1 MMDYWTTWWFTIFT
15 VSHQVCFI
23 NEICWFSV
31 CFLKQSWSTTGP
43 CFTGDFLIFY
53 QCWDDHGSSD
63 VEHGYSLQQLWILW
77 KHLGFAARRT
87 ASQSW
92 HQSLSPHLRRNFHNS
107 WEIDGCAQQTATGQ
121 FLPCM
126 AGAGCGSRVYESLRA
141 KLWSQDRGPPVGFDG
156 TFRGRRWKTWLRY
169 AAPKASQH
177 WNYSATAQSKFAK
190 GSCCKFC
197 FGHSTRARWKAE
209 EWKM

>member
-1 MMDYWTTWWFTIFT
+1 MHLFVGSPFVFWSSHEAPWSLLYSYRRLPHLLPVLGWPWFQWRGARLQRPTTLDTLEA
-15 VSHQVCFI
+15 SR
-23 NEICWFSV
+23 IC
-31 CFLKQSWSTTGP
+31 
-43 CFTGDFLIFY
+43 
-53 QCWDDHGSSD
+53 GSQNR
-63 VEHGYSLQQLWILW
+63 L
-77 KHLGFAARRT
+77 
-87 ASQSW
+87 
-92 HQSLSPHLRRNFHNS
+92 HQSLSFHLRRNFHSS

-126 AGAGCGSRVYESLRA
+126 ARAGCGSRVYESLRA

-177 WNYSATAQSKFAK
+177 WKYSCTAQSKFAK
-190 GSCCKFC
+190 GSCCTFC